1 MKITYRRWAIGAL
14 AAALLAVLSGCV
26 ATVDDGRRGGYGVG
40 YYEPYGQ
47 PYGGWPSGYHV
58 APPRG
63 DRDRDTHSSPAREE
77 NRSRKYRPAD
87 SSRPVPS
94 LPSKR
99 RSNDHDHDHG
109 N

>member
-1 MKITYRRWAIGAL
+1 MTTPYRRRAIGAL
-14 AAALLAVLSGCV
+14 TAALLAVLSGCV
-26 ATVDDGRRGGYGVG
+26 ATVDDGPRGGYGVG

-47 PYGGWPSGYHV
+47 PYGGWPAGYHV

-63 DRDRDTHSSPAREE
+63 DRDRETHSRPEE

-99 RSNDHDHDHG
+99 RSSDHDHG
-109 N
+109 H

>member
-14 AAALLAVLSGCV
+14 TAALLAVLSGCV
-26 ATVDDGRRGGYGVG
+26 ATVDDGRGGYGVG

-63 DRDRDTHSSPAREE
+63 DRDRKTHSRPEARAKT
-77 NRSRKYRPAD
+77 SRKTYRPAE

-99 RSNDHDHDHG
+99 RSSDHDHG
-109 N
+109 H